1 MSIATEPG
9 LWDFKLFRQI
19 VVCPGCTTKN
29 RLAYNKP
36 RPACG
41 KCKGSLDEAKPVPPK
56 AYQAPRFQPSTPD
69 GERFLRAV
77 REGHQC
83 FSSRIYEEA
92 INSYHAALQVA
103 FEGSIPERNELDAVL
118 GEVHYYKGI
127 SHFLSADYAEAV
139 KSFKAALKPLRFVPE
154 AYQWLMASLERA
166 GRLHAEIVFLKA
178 AFGPETPPSVR
189 KALAPRYQYQ
199 GDPASAENVK
209 AFYELV
215 FREDAAL
222 QAAILA

>member
-1 MSIATEPG
+1 MTTATEPG

-19 VVCPGCTTKN
+19 VVCPACQTKN
-29 RLAYNKP
+29 RLAYNRP

-41 KCKGSLDEAKPVPPK
+41 KCKGALEEAKPVPPK

-69 GERFLRAV
+69 GENFMRAV

-92 INSYHAALQVA
+92 IKSYQAALQVA
-103 FEGSIPERNELDAVL
+103 LEGNVPERQEMVALT

-139 KSFKAALKPLRFVPE
+139 KSFKAATKPLRFVPE
-154 AYQWLMASLERA
+154 AYQWLMVALERA
-166 GRLHAEIVFLKA
+166 GRLQAELPFLKM
-178 AFGPETPPSVR
+178 AFGPELPPSVR
-189 KALAPRYQYQ
+189 KALAPRYQYE
-199 GDPASAENVK
+199 GDPTSPENVRL
-209 AFYELV
+209 FYEV
-215 FREDAAL
+215 AFREDPEL
-222 QAAILA
+222 QRAMLS